1 MARRKIGPYS
11 ATVIDTSPDVHVPST
26 RAGYA
31 SRRNAEETGSKEGN
45 MTTVESLRVREALWN
60 EMTEQ
65 VLDLYQMGD
74 YPQAVE
80 IAEKAL
86 NLAENIYDPHHL
98 NLATSLTNL
107 ATLMRAQGREG
118 EAEALYRRAMD
129 IDVTYLDE
137 HPGAFPEATA

>member
-1 MARRKIGPYS
+1 
-11 ATVIDTSPDVHVPST
+11 
-26 RAGYA
+26 
-31 SRRNAEETGSKEGN
+31 